1 MVSYAYWQN
10 LNLCSWGCFEPLTT
24 WVLNGEKR
32 ATRAT
37 KKKKK
42 GLLDGCVAD
51 VGPARNVP
59 QVREPVLRWWVREDG
74 STSILV
80 TLDDVKKRNMSFT

>member
-24 WVLNGEKR
+24 WVLNGETR

-37 KKKKK
+37 KKKKEL
-42 GLLDGCVAD
+42 GRWLRSRMW
-51 VGPARNVP
+51 GPPAMCR
-59 QVREPVLRWWVREDG
+59 
-74 STSILV
+74 
-80 TLDDVKKRNMSFT
+80 KRT